1 MHRIAALREERLLKT
16 RGLIAAGAD
25 VALKNNDGKT
35 AADLATEKG
44 YDELAELLKYRPQC
58 DFRHFNG
65 RRESDG
71 YA

>member
-1 MHRIAALREERLLKT
+1 M
-16 RGLIAAGAD
+16 
-25 VALKNNDGKT
+25 ALKNNDGKT

-58 DFRHFNG
+58 DFSHFNG